1 MTANYARVIVT
12 HMTKRR
18 GRPRHVA
25 PDGVDTTKL
34 TVWVPDTLADE
45 LRAEAKRRG
54 IAVARVVR
62 ERLATSPHKV
72 AS

>member
-1 MTANYARVIVT
+1 
-12 HMTKRR
+12 MTKR

-25 PDGVDTTKL
+25 PDGVGTTKL
-34 TVWVPDTLADE
+34 TAWVPDTLADE

-54 IAVARVVR
+54 VAVARVVR
-62 ERLATSPHKV
+62 ERLAYSPNEI